1 MKNFSVF
8 NKKVLLC
15 AISLNLLFII
25 SSGYIVYRPNIAKR
39 INRIFFKTHSKN
51 NEAFKPNYYIQKSYY
66 EALPDTNN
74 EIVFLGDSITDFGRW
89 NEMFNNV
96 NIKNRGIRGDRTDGV
111 LGRLNEIVSSS
122 PDKIFLMIG
131 INDLSSKKKL
141 SEIVSNY
148 EQILRY
154 IIEKTPQTK
163 IYVQSVLP
171 VNENIPNRLGHAKTE
186 DVIKLNSELKV
197 LCLRYGIKYIDLFHL
212 FGNDSDQLKRE
223 YTIDG
228 LHPNG
233 KGYLMWKSA
242 IEKYVSN

>member
-1 MKNFSVF
+1 MKNLSMF

-15 AISLNLLFII
+15 AISLNLLCII
-25 SSGYIVYRPNIAKR
+25 SLGYIVYRPNVAKK
-39 INRIFFKTHSKN
+39 INRIVFRAQSIDSG
-51 NEAFKPNYYIQKSYY
+51 AFMPNYYIQKNYY

-89 NEMFNNV
+89 NEMFNKV
-96 NIKNRGIRGDRTDGV
+96 NIKNRGIRGDSTKGV
-111 LGRLNEIVSSS
+111 LERLSEIVSSS

-131 INDLSSKKKL
+131 INDLSSKKKV
-141 SEIVSNY
+141 SEIVRNY
-148 EQILRY
+148 DEILRY

-163 IYVQSVLP
+163 MYVQSVLP
-171 VNENIPNRLGHAKTE
+171 VNENIPKRLGHANND

-197 LCLRYGIKYIDLFHL
+197 LCSHYGIQYIDLFNL
-212 FGNDSDQLKRE
+212 FGNDSDKLKEE

-233 KGYLMWKSA
+233 KGYLVWKSA
-242 IEKYVSN
+242 IERYVFD